1 MAIVVYNAYGNSECT
16 TGKIIIAAKRDN
28 YISHFIRRAY
38 IANNFSRPDRG
49 RTTRDPRAHHNA
61 DGYTRKENHNRGNG
75 DMENVEFDEEEE
87 EESDLAV
94 DVDTSTGGLAFA
106 QAIAIDHLRLTQTNR
121 VRVATSEG
129 APIGSLAKGMSL
141 SRALGVKATVQRFC
155 M

>member
-1 MAIVVYNAYGNSECT
+1 
-16 TGKIIIAAKRDN
+16 
-28 YISHFIRRAY
+28 
-38 IANNFSRPDRG
+38 
-49 RTTRDPRAHHNA
+49 
-61 DGYTRKENHNRGNG
+61 
-75 DMENVEFDEEEE
+75 MENVEFDEEEE
-87 EESDLAV
+87 SDLAV
-94 DVDTSTGGLAFA
+94 DDDTSSGGFAFA